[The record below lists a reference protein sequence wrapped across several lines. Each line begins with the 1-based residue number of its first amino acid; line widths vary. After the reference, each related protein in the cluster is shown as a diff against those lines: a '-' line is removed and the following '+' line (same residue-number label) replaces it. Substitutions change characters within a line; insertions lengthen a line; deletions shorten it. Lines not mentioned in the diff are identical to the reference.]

1 MQTLQDQYKWCH
13 GKEMELN
20 SDTVKISPNM
30 PLCEILTSTASRQIF
45 EEIVAK
51 IDKKQEI
58 KLEDIPEE
66 NKENFAKIVK
76 KCNEFHSYDCKI
88 HINNGPGKPLKTGL

>member
-1 MQTLQDQYKWCH
+1 
-13 GKEMELN
+13 MELN

-30 PLCEILTSTASRQIF
+30 PLSEILTSTASRQIF

>member
-1 MQTLQDQYKWCH
+1 
-13 GKEMELN
+13 MELD

-45 EEIVAK
+45 EDIMTK

-58 KLEDIPEE
+58 KVEDIP
-66 NKENFAKIVK
+66 
-76 KCNEFHSYDCKI
+76 
-88 HINNGPGKPLKTGL
+88 